1 MKLTCWNTLREIG
14 QEKETVGTLR
24 AVGRTGSI
32 TLVMFK
38 MMTMVKRMM
47 MMKVVVMV
55 KMVMVI
61 IVTWEQLL

>member
-38 MMTMVKRMM
+38 MMTVVKMMM
-47 MMKVVVMV
+47 MMKVV
-55 KMVMVI
+55 MVI
-61 IVTWEQLL
+61 IVT

>member
-38 MMTMVKRMM
+38 MMTMVKMVM
-47 MMKVVVMV
+47 MMKVVVTV
-55 KMVMVI
+55 KMVI